1 MVCKEEVF
9 SWFQSL
15 TSPKRIEFLCG
26 LLDFCHPIELRFLG
40 TCLEELCR
48 KDYNFLRDSEQ
59 KANNTHELQSLDDIG
74 DDTVRTK
81 LIVYLALLY
90 TTNSQGSNVLS
101 HTLNH
106 VESTILNG
114 LQLTEQ
120 IKEEFLLLLA
130 MAANHPA
137 FSIHQR
143 LTFSTQMER
152 IQAQPTVE
160 VCKGS
165 SAEHRKEEEE
175 VISEETSTTPG
186 TQPSTDTSKET
197 QQPKVYVRSIEV
209 KGCKKTGGR
218 ERGCV
223 YTMQVSWSD
232 GTLTTV
238 NRTYRDLCD
247 FQCKLQNLFPDET
260 GANRSKGIIPHL
272 PGKAGETGKRDIDME
287 NYVRQLVSL
296 PRHIL
301 ESDHVTSFFGHQ
313 QYHHPYPSS
322 PAPAGQTPNNVQDGV
337 DECRRPWSASEPGLG
352 GGSHQHHCPTSI
364 PTTCH
369 DAAGS
374 TAGSPHSA
382 PEMPSPVNDHKA
394 GMPLQIPMVHGTT
407 MPTHVSYQCP
417 RQARF
422 YKHTYASL
430 RTSSPAPSTSALP
443 MPLPSPHETFLP
455 SPPPT
460 SPRNLELL
468 LKEIR
473 LHKYYG
479 QLKDFRMEQIMGM
492 TDEDLANLGL
502 TEGARRKLKI
512 HLDAVQNPAYRA
524 VLGPKNKTT
533 CAHRKGPMNG
543 LHVDIP
549 IHQATAVVTGP
560 MPVMP
565 PPSPIQTPP
574 PNYPP
579 TVQPMP
585 HQNLLHMQSLPSNSG
600 DSSSSE
606 CCSSPTPSSPRHE
619 DKESSESSDEEEKDE
634 YPPRQVANAWRNPP
648 HNRRASLHHP
658 SQQRPP
664 PPPPPPPPFC
674 HVETQHRSHWT
685 HRQPHMGRMDKGF
698 PPNRPYAIP
707 IVPNAVPQMGHG
719 SDQSPV
725 PPLQSPLDGRIIP
738 TVNATAVIAT
748 TQVENR
754 TQGNSLRPNV
764 SSFQPQLMS
773 PQAESFPH
781 TTLTLPSTITTVS
794 VATTGFTMF
803 PPQGKCAVIPP
814 SANEIVTIGKGT
826 VTFVSTTTSPNPET
840 HFCSTKALTNPTQ
853 TVAQTVPSK
862 GESKEASSKTEES
875 SEGSAKGTTTVTY
888 ANPTLQNA
896 VNMTS
901 ESSPSPST
909 STTPSNPPPPPPP
922 PPSSSHNGPHSRGCS
937 NCGCSGNCGSSSGSN
952 YTFNYPGYL
961 HPNNMNSPF
970 PFHFGHYFPNLGG
983 NGLIGIPPPSN
994 IPSYASFPHIPP
1006 LQFPNG
1012 LNPANMYNF
1021 QGSYGHLPPNYMH
1034 PGLMLQGGQGMF
1046 PMGSMGKGKGSQ
1058 TCYNCGATGHTA
1070 RECKDSTMEQ
1080 MSAQGMFRLKYQ
1092 PPEPLDTTD

>member
-1 MVCKEEVF
+1 MTDC
-9 SWFQSL
+9 
-15 TSPKRIEFLCG
+15 T
-26 LLDFCHPIELRFLG
+26 
-40 TCLEELCR
+40 
-48 KDYNFLRDSEQ
+48 
-59 KANNTHELQSLDDIG
+59 
-74 DDTVRTK
+74 
-81 LIVYLALLY
+81 LI
-90 TTNSQGSNVLS
+90 
-101 HTLNH
+101 
-106 VESTILNG
+106 
-114 LQLTEQ
+114 
-120 IKEEFLLLLA
+120 F
-130 MAANHPA
+130 
-137 FSIHQR
+137 
-143 LTFSTQMER
+143 
-152 IQAQPTVE
+152 PT
-160 VCKGS
+160 
-165 SAEHRKEEEE
+165 
-175 VISEETSTTPG
+175 P
-186 TQPSTDTSKET
+186 
-197 QQPKVYVRSIEV
+197 
-209 KGCKKTGGR
+209 
-218 ERGCV
+218 
-223 YTMQVSWSD
+223 
-232 GTLTTV
+232 
-238 NRTYRDLCD
+238 
-247 FQCKLQNLFPDET
+247 
-260 GANRSKGIIPHL
+260 
-272 PGKAGETGKRDIDME
+272 
-287 NYVRQLVSL
+287 
-296 PRHIL
+296 
-301 ESDHVTSFFGHQ
+301 
-313 QYHHPYPSS
+313 
-322 PAPAGQTPNNVQDGV
+322 
-337 DECRRPWSASEPGLG
+337 
-352 GGSHQHHCPTSI
+352 
-364 PTTCH
+364 
-369 DAAGS
+369 
-374 TAGSPHSA
+374 A

-407 MPTHVSYQCP
+407 MPTHV
-417 RQARF
+417 
-422 YKHTYASL
+422 
-430 RTSSPAPSTSALP
+430 
-443 MPLPSPHETFLP
+443 
-455 SPPPT
+455 
-460 SPRNLELL
+460 RNLELL

-512 HLDAVQNPAYRA
+512 HLDAVQNPAY
-524 VLGPKNKTT
+524 
-533 CAHRKGPMNG
+533 RKGPMNG

-585 HQNLLHMQSLPSNSG
+585 HQNLLHMQSLPSN
-600 DSSSSE
+600 
-606 CCSSPTPSSPRHE
+606 T
-619 DKESSESSDEEEKDE
+619 DE

-773 PQAESFPH
+773 PQAENFPH

-840 HFCSTKALTNPTQ
+840 HLCSTKALTNPTQ

-896 VNMTS
+896 VNMT
-901 ESSPSPST
+901 
-909 STTPSNPPPPPPP
+909 
-922 PPSSSHNGPHSRGCS
+922 RCS

-1046 PMGSMGKGKGSQ
+1046 PMGGMGKGKGSQ